1 MDHELTL
8 EDLKGKQSV
17 RATFR
22 LSQQVIDLLALIA
35 DQLGI
40 KQKSLFD
47 QLVEDATVLERIAK
61 DDNEYGQNRVERKQK
76 TFVLSRSSLS
86 VLNSVA
92 SKRNISRDLL
102 VEISIRRLLPII
114 ESEIEKHNHRKA
126 LLKEMEKYL
135 KKGEV
140 LLEKTEELLG
150 KDDFLYGLIE
160 SQVAMV
166 QKNCST
172 IDQVVQKG
180 TPMEEW

>member
-35 DQLGI
+35 GQLGI

-47 QLVEDATVLERIAK
+47 QLVEDAAVLDRIAK
-61 DDNEYGQNRVERKQK
+61 EGSEYAQERGERKQK

-92 SKRNISRDLL
+92 SKRNISKDLL
-102 VEISIRRLLPII
+102 VEISIRRLLPVI
-114 ESEIEKHNHRKA
+114 ESEIEKHIHRKA
-126 LLKEMEKYL
+126 LLKEMKKYL
-135 KKGEV
+135 KTGKA

-150 KDDFLYGLIE
+150 KDDLIYGLME
-160 SQVAMV
+160 NQLAMV
-166 QKNCST
+166 QNNFST
-172 IDQVVQKG
+172 IDQVVKKG
-180 TPMEEW
+180 MPMEAW